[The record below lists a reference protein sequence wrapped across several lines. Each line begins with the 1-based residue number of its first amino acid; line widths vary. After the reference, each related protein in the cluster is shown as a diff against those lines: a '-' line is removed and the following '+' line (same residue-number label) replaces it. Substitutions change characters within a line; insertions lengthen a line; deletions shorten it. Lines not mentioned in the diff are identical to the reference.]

1 MVIITSELKHIC
13 LLADIINYSPFRP
26 DIYFTNIYLFYSLA
40 ISLMNFSENP
50 REMFVY
56 MRYLYE
62 YPCGRVDLI
71 LYLFVYGNALSFGSL
86 FLCDYKEAFE
96 YVSLILR
103 YFDVQSLL
111 IEAFLL

>member
-1 MVIITSELKHIC
+1 MSSSGYHKLFTSQAGH
-13 LLADIINYSPFRP
+13 
-26 DIYFTNIYLFYSLA
+26 LFYEHLFILLLA

-56 MRYLYE
+56 MSYLYE

-86 FLCDYKEAFE
+86 FLCDYKGAFE